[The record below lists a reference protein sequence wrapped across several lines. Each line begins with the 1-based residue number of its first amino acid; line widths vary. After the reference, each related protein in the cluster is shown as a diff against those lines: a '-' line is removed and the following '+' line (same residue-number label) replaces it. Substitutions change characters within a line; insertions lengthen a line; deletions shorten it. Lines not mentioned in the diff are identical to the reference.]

1 MKGFS
6 RNGHLKAVKY
16 VQKITISLKLLLKLI
31 FRSNP
36 CKESDRL
43 KRLID
48 FTGQDIMFNA
58 TSGRVKTVK
67 HIQLGMFLKRKTGS
81 KEIITCMNR
90 FGHSLCYSELL
101 QLETNIAEKET
112 STNSQDYIPK
122 KIEKENSITYIYDNC
137 DHNPETLS
145 GIRMHCTNRIMI
157 QHPRNLEENG
167 TCFVINQTP
176 LEKTIR
182 RSFTPVDTSITLYW
196 YHFGE

>member
-1 MKGFS
+1 
-6 RNGHLKAVKY
+6 
-16 VQKITISLKLLLKLI
+16 
-31 FRSNP
+31 
-36 CKESDRL
+36 
-43 KRLID
+43 
-48 FTGQDIMFNA
+48 
-58 TSGRVKTVK
+58 
-67 HIQLGMFLKRKTGS
+67 
-81 KEIITCMNR
+81 MNWL
-90 FGHSLCYSELL
+90 GHSLCHSELL

-145 GIRMHCTNRIMI
+145 GVRMHCTNGIMI
-157 QHPRNLEENG
+157 QHPRNLEKNG
-167 TCFVINQTP
+167 TCFIINQTP